1 MASGERLRLFCAL
14 RLPEPV
20 VQALVEWQGRHLQ
33 AGRPV
38 PPANLHVTLVFLGHR
53 PAGELPAVARELAV
67 AAAAAAPIRLRARQ
81 YRETRSVGMIVLDD
95 AGGAGARLADDLG
108 ERLERIGVYRR
119 EARPWL
125 PHITVSRFRERP
137 RLRPAVP
144 ELGEVMPSDAAVYV
158 SRLRP
163 GGALYEPLEIAVLG
177 GR

>member
-1 MASGERLRLFCAL
+1 VTSGERLRLFCAL

-20 VQALVEWQGRHLQ
+20 VQALVEWQDRHLQ

-38 PPANLHVTLVFLGHR
+38 PSANLHVTLAFLGHR
-53 PAGELPAVARELAV
+53 PAAELPAVARELV
-67 AAAAAAPIRLRARQ
+67 EAAAAASPIRLRAQR
-81 YRETRSVGMIVLDD
+81 YRETRSVGMIVLED
-95 AGGAGARLADDLG
+95 ADGAGARLADDVG

-119 EARPWL
+119 EQRPWL
-125 PHITVSRFRERP
+125 PHVTVTRFRERP
-137 RLRPAVP
+137 RLQPPAP
-144 ELGEVMPSDAAVYV
+144 DLGEVMPSDAAVYV

>member
-1 MASGERLRLFCAL
+1 VASGERLRLFCAL

-20 VQALVEWQGRHLQ
+20 IQALVEWQGHHLQ

-38 PPANLHVTLVFLGHR
+38 PPANLHVTLAFLGHR
-53 PAGELPAVARELAV
+53 PAGEVPAVARELAE
-67 AAAAAAPIRLRARQ
+67 AAAVASPIRLRARQ

-95 AGGAGARLADDLG
+95 AAGAGASLADDLG
-108 ERLERIGVYRR
+108 ERLERIGVYQR
-119 EARPWL
+119 EQRPWL
-125 PHITVSRFRERP
+125 PHITVTRFRERP
-137 RLRPAVP
+137 RLRPPAP
-144 ELGEVMPSDAAVYV
+144 DLGDVVPSDAAVYV

>member
-1 MASGERLRLFCAL
+1 VASDERLRLFCAL

-20 VQALVEWQGRHLQ
+20 VEALVEWQGSHLQ

-38 PPANLHVTLVFLGHR
+38 PPANLHVTLAFLGHR
-53 PAGELPAVARELAV
+53 PFGELPAVARELAE
-67 AAAAAAPIRLRARQ
+67 AAASASPIRLRARQ

-95 AGGAGARLADDLG
+95 ADAAGARLADDLG
-108 ERLERIGVYRR
+108 GRLERIGVYRR
-119 EARPWL
+119 EQRPWL
-125 PHITVSRFRERP
+125 PHVTVSRFRDRP
-137 RLRPAVP
+137 RLHPPAP
-144 ELGEVMPSDAAVYV
+144 DLGEVMPSDAAVYV